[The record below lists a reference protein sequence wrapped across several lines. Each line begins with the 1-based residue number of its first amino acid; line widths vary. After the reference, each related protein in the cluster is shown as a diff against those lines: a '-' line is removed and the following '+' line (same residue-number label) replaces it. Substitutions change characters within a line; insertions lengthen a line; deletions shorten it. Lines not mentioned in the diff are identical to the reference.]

1 MSTLYLHIGTPKTG
15 TTTVQQFMT
24 HNEEALKKQSA
35 IYPALG
41 KKEYLVN
48 PERNGRWLS
57 VKSES
62 YNNKEVRK
70 ANFEYL
76 GKLSKEYDTIVM
88 SDEGLWNFG
97 GYEDGFWEDILSDLS
112 EYDIKLKVIV
122 YLRRQDDY
130 AYSHY
135 AQQIQTSRRFK
146 LTIDEYLKKIKSSK
160 INYIDYDAYLA
171 KVSAAIG
178 KENIIVRPYEKEQF
192 EGGNLIMDFL
202 GCCNLKMTDDFITPD
217 RSFNPSITD
226 IIVEGKMYMN
236 RVGLYTQLDIGIST
250 WLFAIQDEL
259 KKEGKLKKRTGFT
272 YNKRLSLLNKYAEG
286 NANVARQYLGR
297 QDGKLFL
304 NEEISTADMPRKF
317 LSIEIKDFYRR
328 INKINENR
336 SSYLFDPK
344 DMKQILDEAY
354 GLFVEERGL
363 VARIKGRILR
373 AKKRI
378 SK

>member
-1 MSTLYLHIGTPKTG
+1 
-15 TTTVQQFMT
+15 
-24 HNEEALKKQSA
+24 
-35 IYPALG
+35 
-41 KKEYLVN
+41 
-48 PERNGRWLS
+48 
-57 VKSES
+57 
-62 YNNKEVRK
+62 
-70 ANFEYL
+70 
-76 GKLSKEYDTIVM
+76 
-88 SDEGLWNFG
+88 
-97 GYEDGFWEDILSDLS
+97 
-112 EYDIKLKVIV
+112 
-122 YLRRQDDY
+122 
-130 AYSHY
+130 
-135 AQQIQTSRRFK
+135 
-146 LTIDEYLKKIKSSK
+146 
-160 INYIDYDAYLA
+160 
-171 KVSAAIG
+171 
-178 KENIIVRPYEKEQF
+178 
-192 EGGNLIMDFL
+192 MDFL